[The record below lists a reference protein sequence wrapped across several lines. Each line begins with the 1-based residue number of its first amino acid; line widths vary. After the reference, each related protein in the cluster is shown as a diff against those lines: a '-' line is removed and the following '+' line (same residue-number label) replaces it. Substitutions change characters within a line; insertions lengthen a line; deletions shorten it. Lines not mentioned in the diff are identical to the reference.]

1 MTVTIVNGEE
11 SDAGGTRPSETER
24 GRGAGTGRRTRN
36 DLLRRAR
43 LRKCSPSGSG
53 LAMSR
58 QELADAVNAHVY
70 ATSRRVV
77 SFDANHVG
85 KLERGEVRWPTSQYR
100 AALCA
105 VLGAARPADLGFY
118 ITKDGV
124 DPDPP
129 EPESTTDAVEASPQP
144 QSAPVA
150 PADEAEARITC
161 EQVDQAHANLGGQL
175 AHWRKSAGLTQSG
188 LAERVRYSRSTVAN
202 VEVGRHNIRRD
213 FWQRADQET
222 GAGGT
227 LLASFD
233 HACELSSAWRVQAAR
248 DRHQRMRELAGLNR
262 PVPDVA
268 TEPYAGPREASIQGH
283 SLTPVPAVVPGG
295 LTLTVTATGSGGV
308 RLIIETGPTDN
319 PDAATGAY
327 TEGAR
332 VYSMEQARR
341 TRTGRPA

>member
-1 MTVTIVNGEE
+1 
-11 SDAGGTRPSETER
+11 
-24 GRGAGTGRRTRN
+24 
-36 DLLRRAR
+36 
-43 LRKCSPSGSG
+43 
-53 LAMSR
+53 MSR

-129 EPESTTDAVEASPQP
+129 EPELTTDAGKTSPQP
-144 QSAPVA
+144 HPAPVA
-150 PADEAEARITC
+150 PADQAGARITC

-233 HACELSSAWRVQAAR
+233 HACELSSAWRVQAAQ
-248 DRHQRMRELAGLNR
+248 DRHQRMRELAGLNC
-262 PVPDVA
+262 PAPDA
-268 TEPYAGPREASIQGH
+268 MAASSSPQEADVQGD
-283 SLTPVPAVVPGG
+283 SRTPVPAVVAGG

-308 RLIIETGPTDN
+308 RLIIETGPTDYA
-319 PDAATGAY
+319 DAGTGAY
-327 TEGAR
+327 AEGAR

-341 TRTGRPA
+341 SRTGRPA